1 MDIKLGVFQD
11 KHPAKYL
18 DLIGEKVQA
27 KSIQDRETW
36 DKDKRKKYKKLCKSE
51 GCGRH
56 AWTGSRSG
64 HCYKHADP
72 STKMC
77 SKCKLKTR
85 QFAGGLC
92 ASCKPPSS
100 GKREK
105 VWCPDCGVREPAR
118 WGSRCEVC
126 ISRGSIGGRKKAAGY
141 GKGKHNM

>member
-1 MDIKLGVFQD
+1 MDIQLGVFQD

-77 SKCKLKTR
+77 SKKIDPLVGLTREKTTM
-85 QFAGGLC
+85 GI
-92 ASCKPPSS
+92 SSPSS
-100 GKREK
+100 
-105 VWCPDCGVREPAR
+105 
-118 WGSRCEVC
+118 S
-126 ISRGSIGGRKKAAGY
+126 
-141 GKGKHNM
+141 